1 MPTITQFVN
10 KILDDVNFEPK
21 EIEVVIDTRFY
32 PSQFGI
38 NVRPLE
44 VFVKT
49 ETNSQGSTK
58 QNIVKSYNILEL
70 NELFKVKKV
79 YLLVK
84 ETKYRRLLRCPQS
97 ILIDPTIK
105 EYEGNKYYNYRIF
118 YLCTMDLVQSYEEIR
133 KNAYALLKKA
143 YGHFG
148 DTSEEGFHESRDEE
162 ELPPEMLG

>member
-10 KILDDVNFEPK
+10 VILDDVKFEPK

-84 ETKYRRLLRCPQS
+84 ETKHRRLNRCPQS
-97 ILIDPTIK
+97 IIIDPVMK
-105 EYEGNKYYNYRIF
+105 EYEGNKYYNYRISS
-118 YLCTMDLVQSYEEIR
+118 LCLMNEVERYEKIR
-133 KNAYALLKKA
+133 KNAYALIKDFK
-143 YGHFG
+143 
-148 DTSEEGFHESRDEE
+148 DTSEPNGEI
-162 ELPPEMLG
+162 ELPSEMLE